1 MTELPGLK
9 SMFTQF
15 YYCHS
20 TTRLVIPTTINGNGQ
35 TDVFSQFKVDSICL
49 PMFPHCGSFFSI
61 GPRRPLPY
69 AKFKGTRPQRG
80 ACHANRSIDRL
91 PGVPLIVIANSQI
104 LQAISF
110 FVHSLE
116 APEGLYVRNSDAR
129 SKGLHWQVPFSLTL
143 VPLSL
148 AYGSA

>member
-1 MTELPGLK
+1 MGMVK
-9 SMFTQF
+9 
-15 YYCHS
+15 
-20 TTRLVIPTTINGNGQ
+20 
-35 TDVFSQFKVDSICL
+35 
-49 PMFPHCGSFFSI
+49 PMYFHNSKLIQSVCRCFRIVVLFLSI
-61 GPRRPLPY
+61 GPRIPLPY

-110 FVHSLE
+110 LVHSLE

-148 AYGSA
+148 VYGSA